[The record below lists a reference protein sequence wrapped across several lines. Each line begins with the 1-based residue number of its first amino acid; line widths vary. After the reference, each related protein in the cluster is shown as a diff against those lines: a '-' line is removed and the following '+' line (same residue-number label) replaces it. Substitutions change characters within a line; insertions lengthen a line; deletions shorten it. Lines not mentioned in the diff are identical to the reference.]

1 MVCLRVCTVRALE
14 AARALGSTENAED
27 ILQSVAE
34 KVESKQR
41 QQQQQQQQNKAKS
54 TTVKMQ

>member
-41 QQQQQQQQNKAKS
+41 QQQQQQQNKANS

>member
-34 KVESKQR
+34 KVENKQR
-41 QQQQQQQQNKAKS
+41 QQQQQQQNKANS